1 MSAALSGRSGSQC
14 GMGGAVFGL
23 VCESRGHGELDA
35 THAGAHKRAD
45 LEQLEADGAAG
56 GAGELSMSQ
65 ADAAQGAQQH
75 IGHRGKPQPQLV
87 GAHRFGRGAI
97 GVKVELALPRF
108 REGRL
113 LMRFSISPRA
123 Q

>member
-14 GMGGAVFGL
+14 GMGGAVLGL

-65 ADAAQGAQQH
+65 ADAALAAPAVACRPGEVLEAARRLASLLAVL
-75 IGHRGKPQPQLV
+75 G
-87 GAHRFGRGAI
+87 RFGEFGFDRIDQPAI
-97 GVKVELALPRF
+97 ARQ
-108 REGRL
+108 
-113 LMRFSISPRA
+113 A
-123 Q
+123 

>member
-1 MSAALSGRSGSQC
+1 MSAALSGRSCSQC
-14 GMGGAVFGL
+14 GMGGAVLGL

-35 THAGAHKRAD
+35 THAGAHKRTD

-75 IGHRGKPQPQLV
+75 IGHRGKTTAATGWRALFWPRCDR
-87 GAHRFGRGAI
+87 HKGRAGT
-97 GVKVELALPRF
+97 
-108 REGRL
+108 
-113 LMRFSISPRA
+113 
-123 Q
+123 